1 MIHKSY
7 NFCTSKRR
15 NSRHECSQTWL
26 LSCADNVNCKVLRVG
41 YVSHR
46 KAFPALRPEDLERN
60 LKESPSNLWFPLW
73 PLQVKVVSLQP
84 DFAQM
89 DLYILGQS
97 DHFIG
102 NCVSSFS
109 AFVKRERDVRSL
121 PSSFFGMDKPGKSN
135 AKEELWLSGVR
146 PLNTDSNYMSW
157 GGERVFKCHTMVHNV
172 SSKIIN

>member
-1 MIHKSY
+1 MWPYSIILQ
-7 NFCTSKRR
+7 FCIFLFCSKDI
-15 NSRHECSQTWL
+15 STIKWYIK
-26 LSCADNVNCKVLRVG
+26 ATIFVPLRG
-41 YVSHR
+41 GIPCF
-46 KAFPALRPEDLERN
+46 KTEDLERD

-157 GGERVFKCHTMVHNV
+157 GGERVFKSHTMVHNV

>member
-1 MIHKSY
+1 MPPSW
-7 NFCTSKRR
+7 NV
-15 NSRHECSQTWL
+15 NSGLVWL
-26 LSCADNVNCKVLRVG
+26 LRLRFA
-41 YVSHR
+41 YKS
-46 KAFPALRPEDLERN
+46 FPCFKTRRSGARPEDDLC
-60 LKESPSNLWFPLW
+60 NLWFSLW

-135 AKEELWLSGVR
+135 AKEELWVSGVR
-146 PLNTDSNYMSW
+146 TLNTNSDYMSW

-172 SSKIIN
+172 SSKILS